1 MISALNTVVVPEEAL
16 VKRQLELEETYKI
29 CGIERAR
36 KLITDALQN
45 GGIMNLPMTQRMLT
59 SAYEVAAAAIEEMR
73 NVKAPGIGG
82 KYRRFLRLVPLD
94 VLTTLSLCT
103 MFEAFSVAPGESAS
117 RRQTAQA
124 VMSALGRNVQSELL
138 ALQLRNVAP
147 AYMDRVYE
155 YLTERRTK
163 SPTHILRTLR
173 ASAENVHYGHE
184 PWTNAQNISVGR
196 LLCAAVFETGL
207 FQWKTGS
214 GNLSMLYPADNVM
227 EAFQQLVES
236 ADTVTM
242 KPPMLVPPVQH
253 TTMWDG
259 GYPYPNRQPRYV
271 P

>member
-1 MISALNTVVVPEEAL
+1 MTALSIHGARRVAGYRGLAGAELRYVLRAGYEAAQ
-16 VKRQLELEETYKI
+16 RQP
-29 CGIERAR
+29 
-36 KLITDALQN
+36 
-45 GGIMNLPMTQRMLT
+45 IMNLPMTQRMLT
-59 SAYEVAAAAIEEMR
+59 SAYEVAAAAIDEMR

-82 KYRRFLRLVPLD
+82 KYRRFLRLIPLD

-124 VMSALGRNVQSELL
+124 VNVQSELL

-207 FQWKTGS
+207 FQWKTGRGKLWKHS
-214 GNLSMLYPADNVM
+214 S
-227 EAFQQLVES
+227 S
-236 ADTVTM
+236 
-242 KPPMLVPPVQH
+242 
-253 TTMWDG
+253 
-259 GYPYPNRQPRYV
+259 
-271 P
+271 